1 MAKYQLSNK
10 TKIDLIEI
18 WDYTVRTWSVNQAE
32 HYYNQI
38 IETCINLSKDPKI
51 GKHYS
56 EVYPDLLGFKTGK
69 HIIFYQIIDTQE
81 IFVFRILHEQMDLDS
96 RLKE

>member
-1 MAKYQLSNK
+1 MAKYRLSNR
-10 TKIDLIEI
+10 TKIDLIDI

-32 HYYNQI
+32 RYYNQI
-38 IETCINLSKDPKI
+38 IETCVSLSKDPQL

-56 EVYPDLLGFKTGK
+56 EVNSDLLGFKAGR

-96 RLKE
+96 TLKG